1 MNSIEQ
7 QIKELLASIPY
18 GEKGNNI
25 LDQEIVYSVEIEQDT
40 ANVILILSEDEVWLS
55 EELSKKVEVALTT
68 LKEIG
73 SVKVQIFN
81 TTAEADEF
89 LKPPVQT
96 AQKNPN
102 EVKHLQKYKHVILIA
117 SGKGGVGK
125 STVSVNLAI
134 ALKSLGKDV
143 SLMDADVFG
152 PSLATMLG
160 TRGEFTDIIDQKIQP
175 MHKYGVNF
183 ISLGNLVPEDNAMI
197 WRGPMV
203 HSALEQ
209 LMRDTEWPGGD
220 FMLIDLPPGT
230 GDVQLSISQ
239 MANVSGA
246 VIVCTP
252 QDVALLDAKKAL
264 QMFDKIGTPVVG
276 MIENMSSFICPDCG
290 TETPIFSK
298 GGAENECLSKKLD
311 FLGAIPIELDIRIGG
326 DEGKPVTALQPE
338 SMTAEKFRNIAKAL
352 VENLD

>member
-1 MNSIEQ
+1 MEQ
-7 QIKELLASIPY
+7 KIKALLSAIPY
-18 GEKGNNI
+18 GESNHNI
-25 LDQEIVYSVEIEQDT
+25 LEQNIVYSIEIEDT
-40 ANVILILSEDEVWLS
+40 TAKVILILSEDEIWLS
-55 EELSKKVEVALTT
+55 EELSKRVESALVSVE
-68 LKEIG
+68 EIT
-73 SVKVQIFN
+73 VVQVQVFN
-81 TTAEADEF
+81 SEAEADEF
-89 LKPPVQT
+89 LKPPVAPQPE
-96 AQKNPN
+96 KPN
-102 EVKHLQKYKHVILIA
+102 EVKHLKNYKHVILVA

-134 ALKSLGKDV
+134 ALQSIGKKV
-143 SLMDADVFG
+143 SLLDADVFG

-160 TRGEFTDIIDQKIQP
+160 TRGEFTDIVDQRIQP
-175 MHKYGVNF
+175 LHKYGVNF

-220 FMLIDLPPGT
+220 IMLIDLPPGT

-239 MANVSGA
+239 LANISGA

-264 QMFDKIGTPVVG
+264 QMFDKIGTPVLG
-276 MIENMSSFICPDCG
+276 MVENMSSFICPDCG

-298 GGAENECLSKKLD
+298 GGAENECQDQKLN
-311 FLGAIPIELDIRIGG
+311 FLGAIPIELDIRVGG
-326 DEGKPVTALQPE
+326 DEGKPVTATQPE
-338 SMTAEKFRNIAKAL
+338 SMTAEKFRNIAKTL
-352 VENLD
+352 VEKIS